1 METAHPIEVVAFNAE
16 EGSEMGGTFGSR
28 VMTGRQDLKEKG
40 LCEKLARYGLDCSD
54 LERSIRDMNQVK
66 FIELHI
72 EQEHIW

>member
-1 METAHPIEVVAFNAE
+1 
-16 EGSEMGGTFGSR
+16 MGGTFGSR

-54 LERSIRDMNQVK
+54 LERSIRDMNQVGA

-72 EQEHIW
+72 EQGAYPVSYTHLLGSSSILFLR